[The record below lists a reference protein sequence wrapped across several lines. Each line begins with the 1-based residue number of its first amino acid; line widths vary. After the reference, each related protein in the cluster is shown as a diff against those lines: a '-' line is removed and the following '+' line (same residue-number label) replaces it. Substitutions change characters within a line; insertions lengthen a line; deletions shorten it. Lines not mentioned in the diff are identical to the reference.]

1 MNKTQFLKNKRLNIR
16 KIAPHDFR
24 TILHD
29 LHNSV
34 QKHVLCRK
42 RRKKTVLYEIL
53 NGVFCLFISVLCV
66 CMWQF
71 ARKFNF

>member
-16 KIAPHDFR
+16 KISQHDFR

-42 RRKKTVLYEIL
+42 IGKKTVSYEIL
-53 NGVFCLFISVLCV
+53 NGVFYLFIRYLSV
-66 CMWQF
+66 Q
-71 ARKFNF
+71 